1 LQVPSLVD
9 VLYADIRERI
19 LTGALPGGS
28 SVTEMDLATQYSVAR
43 PTAKAS
49 MERLA
54 QEGLLHRASHKT
66 ARVPV
71 LGVEDI
77 RDLYYS
83 RAFLER
89 EVVMALA
96 EQRLVPEK
104 ARASLRRLRDVETNP
119 PLVEVVNVDVS
130 FHSELVDAIGS
141 PRLNRMYRSLMAEVR
156 LCMAQVQANHLLSP
170 SRIADEHS
178 AILDRIENGDV
189 DGALMHITEHLEQAR
204 TRLIA
209 HVGSV
214 AGKPEQRL

>member
-1 LQVPSLVD
+1 
-9 VLYADIRERI
+9 
-19 LTGALPGGS
+19 
-28 SVTEMDLATQYSVAR
+28 
-43 PTAKAS
+43 
-49 MERLA
+49 
-54 QEGLLHRASHKT
+54 
-66 ARVPV
+66 V